1 MGRTSASTWIGAPL
15 GSARDQGR
23 RLVAVTL
30 QFFGTAGYRIVT
42 GDGKSVLI
50 DPYLDF
56 SAASPLVG
64 RQRS

>member
-1 MGRTSASTWIGAPL
+1 M
-15 GSARDQGR
+15 
-23 RLVAVTL
+23 AVTL

>member
-1 MGRTSASTWIGAPL
+1 
-15 GSARDQGR
+15 
-23 RLVAVTL
+23 VAVTL

-64 RQRS
+64 RQGLGRRDHRGASRDVRSPD